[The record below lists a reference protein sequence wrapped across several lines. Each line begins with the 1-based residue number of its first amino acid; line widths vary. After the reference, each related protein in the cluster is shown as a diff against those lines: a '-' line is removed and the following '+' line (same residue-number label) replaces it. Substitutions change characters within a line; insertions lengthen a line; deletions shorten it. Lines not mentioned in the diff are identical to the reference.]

1 MTKLDD
7 TPEPLTGA
15 AITMNGRAPACVRES
30 FAHVDTWVFDLDDT
44 LYPRSVDLHGQMRA
58 RVVSFIAHHMKVDQ
72 AAAEALHFDYYER
85 FGSTLQGMVQLH
97 GVAPHDFL
105 DWVHDIDLSVLVHND
120 ELIDALRELPGRRI
134 ILTNAPRA
142 HATAALDAMGMADLF
157 DAIASIEDSEFIG
170 KPNLSAFSG
179 FFDAHGVD
187 PKTAAMFE
195 DRPGN
200 LLVPHQLGMKAVFVV
215 DPLFEDATRVVKP
228 AHADFIVTDLTGF
241 LRQLLIRE

>member
-15 AITMNGRAPACVRES
+15 AITMNGRAPARVRES

-58 RVVSFIAHHMKVDQ
+58 RVVSFIADHMKIDR
-72 AAAEALHFDYYER
+72 AAAEAVHFDYYER

-97 GVAPHDFL
+97 GVSPHAFL

-120 ELIDALRELPGRRI
+120 DLIDALRALPGRRI
-134 ILTNAPRA
+134 IFTNAPRP
-142 HATAALDAMGMADLF
+142 HAIAALEAMGMADLF

-170 KPNLSAFSG
+170 KPNFSAFSG
-179 FFDAHGVD
+179 FFATHGVD

-215 DPLFEDATRVVKP
+215 DPLFEDADRVVKP
-228 AHADFIVTDLTGF
+228 AHADLIVTDLTGF
-241 LRQLLIRE
+241 LRQLAAGR

>member
-1 MTKLDD
+1 M
-7 TPEPLTGA
+7 TGA
-15 AITMNGRAPACVRES
+15 AITTNGSASARVRES

-58 RVVSFIAHHMKVDQ
+58 RVVSFIADHMKIDH
-72 AAAEALHFDYYER
+72 AAAEAVHFDYYER
-85 FGSTLQGMVQLH
+85 FGSTLQGLVQLH
-97 GVAPHDFL
+97 GVPPHAFL

-120 ELIDALRELPGRRI
+120 DLIDALRALPGRRI
-134 ILTNAPRA
+134 IFTNAPRA

-179 FFDAHGVD
+179 FFEAHGVD

-215 DPLFEDATRVVKP
+215 DPLFEDADRVAKP

-241 LRQLLIRE
+241 LRRLAGGK

>member
-1 MTKLDD
+1 LTELDETK
-7 TPEPLTGA
+7 ERVTGGA
-15 AITMNGRAPACVRES
+15 SMDAREL

-58 RVVSFIAHHMKVDQ
+58 RVVSFIAAHLKIER
-72 AAAEALHFDYYER
+72 AAAEAVHFDYYER

-97 GVAPHDFL
+97 GVSPHAFL

-120 ELIDALRELPGRRI
+120 DLIEALKALPGRRI
-134 ILTNAPRA
+134 IFTNAPRA
-142 HATAALDAMGMADLF
+142 HATAALEAMGMAELF
-157 DAIASIEDSEFIG
+157 EAIASIEDSEFIG

-179 FFDAHGVD
+179 FFATHGVD

-200 LLVPHQLGMKAVFVV
+200 LVVPHQLGMKTVFVV
-215 DPLFEDATRVVKP
+215 DPLFEDADRVVKP
-228 AHADFIVTDLTGF
+228 RHADLTVTDLTGF
-241 LRQLLIRE
+241 LRRVMHA